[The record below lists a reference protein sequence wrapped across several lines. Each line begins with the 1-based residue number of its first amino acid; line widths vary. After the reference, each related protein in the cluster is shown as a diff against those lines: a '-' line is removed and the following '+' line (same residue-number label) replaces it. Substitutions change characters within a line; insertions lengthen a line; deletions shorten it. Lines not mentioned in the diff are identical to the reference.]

1 VTAATKTP
9 AAERFESWKGA
20 IARLHE
26 DLTGLE
32 QVQECFGHLFERLH
46 GQHASFSR
54 GLFGMVRIQ
63 RTAIGVRR
71 LFNKGS
77 PNYPNVAI
85 QRLLKDI
92 SSAPDALLRLGA
104 AQEVRAWAGVSVADE
119 RAVREQIGRD
129 LDAMALRIAPVA
141 AYANT
146 IAHLQHV
153 ADDGS
158 DELRMRVQ
166 TLRTALAHGR
176 EHIDCYS
183 RLLTGSKP
191 CDLNKD
197 RFILGFEE
205 EIDRLLSHR
214 RGAE

>member
-1 VTAATKTP
+1 VAAATKP
-9 AAERFESWKGA
+9 PDWEKFESWKRA

-32 QVQECFGHLFERLH
+32 QSQDCFGHLFQRLH
-46 GQHASFSR
+46 GQNASFSR
-54 GLFGMVRIQ
+54 GLFGMVRIHW
-63 RTAIGVRR
+63 TAIGVRR
-71 LFNKGS
+71 VFNKGS

-92 SSAPDALLRLGA
+92 SADPGLLLRLGA
-104 AQEVRAWAGVSVADE
+104 AQEVRTWSGRSVPDE
-119 RAVREQIGRD
+119 RAVREQIERD
-129 LDAMALRIAPVA
+129 LEATALQVAPVA

-153 ADDGS
+153 ADDKS

-166 TLRTALAHGR
+166 TLRSALEHLR
-176 EHIDCYS
+176 ERIDRYS
-183 RLLTGSKP
+183 QVLTGATP

-197 RFILGFEE
+197 RFINGFEE
-205 EIDRLLSHR
+205 EIDRLLGHWRDSK
-214 RGAE
+214 